1 LLLFDQSKKNL
12 RTTDDGKENRMTYMT
27 ATPSRVTAPRDIL
40 LDILKQNQGKWV
52 SGQALAKR
60 LSMTRSA
67 VRKKIEIL
75 KQEGYGIESLP
86 RRGYRLLNIPD
97 LMLVQEIRDGLHT
110 AVLGQRDIH
119 RYVSTDSTNT
129 RAKELAVAGAAEG
142 VLVIAEE
149 QTQGRG
155 RLGRPWFSPG
165 GENICA
171 SLILRPSM
179 PPEAASRMV
188 ILTAVAA
195 AEALIATTGLTATV
209 KWPNDILVGGR
220 KIGGLLLEMD
230 VEMDAIDYMVI
241 GLGINVNSAAER
253 FPKEIR
259 EKTTSVL
266 IETGKPFSRIILLC
280 RFLELLEHEYNVF
293 RDSGFEPIIT
303 HWKALT
309 DMLGKQVSIQT
320 INGRHKGVIADMDH
334 DGFLILRDEQ
344 GCEMRLFS
352 GDITLM

>member
-1 LLLFDQSKKNL
+1 MID
-12 RTTDDGKENRMTYMT
+12 MT
-27 ATPSRVTAPRDIL
+27 AIPANQAFPRNIL
-40 LDILKQNQGKWV
+40 LDVLKQNQGNWV
-52 SGQALAKR
+52 SGEFLAKR

-67 VRKKIEIL
+67 VWKKIGIL
-75 KQEGYGIESLP
+75 KEEGYGIESLP

-110 AVLGQRDIH
+110 AVLGQRNIH

-171 SLILRPSM
+171 SLIMRPSL
-179 PPEAASRMV
+179 PPEVASRIV

-195 AEALIATTGLTATV
+195 AEALIAATGLTATV

-220 KIGGLLLEMD
+220 KIGGLLLEMA
-230 VEMDAIDYMVI
+230 VEMDAIDYMII
-241 GLGINVNSAAER
+241 GLGINVNSAAEM
-253 FPKEIR
+253 FPEELR
-259 EKTTSVL
+259 AKTTSVL
-266 IETGKPFSRIILLC
+266 METGKPFSRVLLLC
-280 RFLELLEHEYNVF
+280 RFLEFLEHGYNVF
-293 RDSGFEPIIT
+293 RESGFEPIIIR
-303 HWKALT
+303 WKALT
-309 DMLGKQVSIQT
+309 DMLGKQVSIRT
-320 INGRHKGVIADMDH
+320 INGSYKGLIVDMDQ
-334 DGFLILRDEQ
+334 DGFLIVKDDQ
-344 GCEMRLFS
+344 GSERRLFS
-352 GDITLM
+352 GDITIM